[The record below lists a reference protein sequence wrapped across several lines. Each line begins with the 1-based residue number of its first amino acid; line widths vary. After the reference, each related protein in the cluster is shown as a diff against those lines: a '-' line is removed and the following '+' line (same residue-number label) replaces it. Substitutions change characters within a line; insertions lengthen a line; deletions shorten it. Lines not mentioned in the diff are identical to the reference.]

1 VHEDSAPIGLKRELG
16 LLDSTMINA
25 GTMIA
30 SAIFIVPA
38 IIAQHVGATGPI
50 LLVWI
55 VGGVVS
61 LFGALSVAELGAA
74 MPEAGGQYVYL
85 SRAYSPLW
93 GFLYGWATFVVVNTA
108 SIAAIAVGFAT
119 YVGFFTPLS
128 ELGVRSVAVVSIVVL
143 TGINCLGVRLGATVQ
158 NVFTLLKIAAL
169 MALVTLAFAPGSGD
183 GLAPLWS
190 GGSVTGL
197 VGPLGLAMIQVL
209 WAYDGWIEITYTG
222 SEVKDPGKNIPRS
235 IVLSTLLVMGLYVAV
250 NLAYLIVL
258 SPGGVAGSTLVASD
272 AVQAV
277 VGTAGAALVA
287 GAILVSTLGANHG
300 IVLTSAR
307 IPYAMAL
314 EGRFFAWAKKV
325 SPRFRTPIPALLAQG
340 VVAVVLTLTG
350 TYEQLATYVVFASWL
365 FYTLSAAAVIRL
377 RVTAPDLPRPY
388 RAWGYPVT
396 PILFILFAVGLVGV
410 TIAEA
415 PREAAVGAG
424 LVLAGVPVY
433 WWFTRRRGED
443 GEGW

>member
-1 VHEDSAPIGLKRELG
+1 MHRHDSQPKLARELG

-85 SRAYSPLW
+85 SRAYSPVW
-93 GFLYGWATFVVVNTA
+93 GFLYGWATFAVVNTA

-119 YVGFFTPLS
+119 YVGFFTPLG
-128 ELGVRSVAVVSIVVL
+128 EVAVRAVAVLSIVVL
-143 TGINCLGVRLGATVQ
+143 TVVNCFGVRLGATIQ
-158 NVFTLLKIAAL
+158 NAFTLLKIGAL
-169 MALVTLAFAPGSGD
+169 TALVALAFAPSGGD
-183 GLAPLWS
+183 GLGPLWS
-190 GGSVTGL
+190 GGSVTRL
-197 VGPLGLAMIQVL
+197 AGPLGLAMIQVL

-235 IVLSTLLVMGLYVAV
+235 IVLSTLLVMSLYVAV
-250 NLAYLIVL
+250 NLAYLVVL
-258 SPGGVAGSTLVASD
+258 SPSGVAGSTLVASD

-287 GAILVSTLGANHG
+287 GAILVSTFGANHG

-314 EGRFFAWAKKV
+314 EGRFFEWAKRV
-325 SPRFRTPIPALLAQG
+325 SPRFRTPVPALLAQG
-340 VVAVVLTLTG
+340 AVAVALTLTG

-365 FYTLSAAAVIRL
+365 FYALSAAAVIRL
-377 RVTAPDLPRPY
+377 RHTAPDLPRPY

-396 PILFILFAVGLVGV
+396 PVLFILFAAWLVGV

-424 LVLAGVPVY
+424 LVLLGVPVY
-433 WWFTRRRGED
+433 WWFSRARPPS
-443 GEGW
+443 

>member
-1 VHEDSAPIGLKRELG
+1 MHDDSAPTGLKRELG

-93 GFLYGWATFVVVNTA
+93 GFLYGWATFAVVNTA

-119 YVGFFTPLS
+119 YVGFFTPLGA
-128 ELGVRSVAVVSIVVL
+128 LGVRLVAVLSIVIL
-143 TGINCLGVRLGATVQ
+143 TLINCLGVRLGANIQ
-158 NVFTLLKIAAL
+158 NVFTLLKIG
-169 MALVTLAFAPGSGD
+169 ALVALVGLAFAPGGED
-183 GLAPLWS
+183 GLGPVWT
-190 GGSVTGL
+190 GESVTRL
-197 VGPLGLAMIQVL
+197 AGPLGLAMIQVL

-235 IVLSTLLVMGLYVAV
+235 IVLSTLLVMALYVGV
-250 NLAYLIVL
+250 NLAYLLVL
-258 SPGGVAGSTLVASD
+258 SPSGVAGSTLVASD

-277 VGTAGAALVA
+277 LGTAGAALVA
-287 GAILVSTLGANHG
+287 AAILVSTLGANHG

-325 SPRFRTPIPALLAQG
+325 SPRFHTPIPALLAQG
-340 VVAVVLTLTG
+340 VVAVALTLTG

-377 RVTAPDLPRPY
+377 RHTAPDLPRPY

-396 PILFILFAVGLVGV
+396 PILFILFAVGLVAV
-410 TIAEA
+410 TIVEA

-424 LVLAGVPVY
+424 LVLLGVPVY
-433 WWFTRRRGED
+433 WWFVRRRGED
-443 GEGW
+443 GEGS